1 MLRTY
6 AQLHVLHLLAQPLK
20 CFFCALLIA
29 LSLLGCASSGN
40 QNDLSYKPP
49 EETESRRRAKI
60 RLELAVNYY
69 QQKQSKTAL
78 DEIAQA
84 LQIDSE
90 FSDAYVMR
98 GLIMMDAGQNNSAD
112 ESFKQ
117 ALRLSPKDPDANNTY
132 GWFLC
137 QTGKQAQ
144 SFAYFNAAADTPFYA
159 TPAKAL
165 QNAGICAADLK
176 DYAKAESYYQR
187 AFKLDPAQPATL
199 FNMSKL
205 YLTTQDYERAAFYS
219 GRLSAAVAPS
229 AETVWLALRV
239 AHFRRDVAAKTN
251 LATALRRDFSGSKEW
266 NAFQRNA
273 FDD

>member
-1 MLRTY
+1 MPPHFVKSLFSKIKVF
-6 AQLHVLHLLAQPLK
+6 A
-20 CFFCALLIA
+20 IA
-29 LSLLGCASSGN
+29 MLLGASLAGCVSSGN
-40 QNDLSYKPP
+40 QNDLGYKPP
-49 EETESRRRAKI
+49 EESEARRRAKI

-84 LQIDSE
+84 LQIDSD
-90 FSDAYVMR
+90 FSDAYIMR
-98 GLIMMDAGQNNSAD
+98 GLIMMDAGQNSAAD

-137 QTGKQAQ
+137 QTGKQLQ
-144 SFAYFNAAADTPFYA
+144 SFAYFNTAADTPFYA

-165 QNAGICAADLK
+165 QNAGICAAELK
-176 DYAKAESYYQR
+176 DYARAEAYYQR

-199 FNMSKL
+199 FNMTRL
-205 YLTTQDYERAAFYS
+205 YLITQDYERAAFYS
-219 GRLSAAVAPS
+219 GRLSSTVAPS

-251 LATALRRDFSGSKEW
+251 LATALRRDYSGSKEW
-266 NAFQRNA
+266 GAFQRNA